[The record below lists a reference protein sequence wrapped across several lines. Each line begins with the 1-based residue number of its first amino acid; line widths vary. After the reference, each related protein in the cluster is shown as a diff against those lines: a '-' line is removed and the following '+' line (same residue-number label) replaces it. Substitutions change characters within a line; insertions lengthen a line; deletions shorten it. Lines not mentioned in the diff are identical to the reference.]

1 MLIPQVG
8 DILKLK
14 ETLYKDVYILVTSLE
29 TSKRFFHG
37 YPLGHEKEYRFHIS
51 DILHIISGVE

>member
-8 DILKLK
+8 DIIQLK

-29 TSKRFFHG
+29 TSKRFFS
-37 YPLGHEKEYRFHIS
+37 RIS
-51 DILHIISGVE
+51 TWSREGI